1 MVAVVVA
8 HQRPIA
14 VEMAVARR
22 YFARASR
29 ALDVVLQGEEEESS
43 AVCRDFDTGPRVLAA
58 QIQPVVI
65 RADYVVVGGKLRIG
79 AEVNR
84 VLLRWQRLF

>member
-1 MVAVVVA
+1 
-8 HQRPIA
+8 
-14 VEMAVARR
+14 MAVARR

-43 AVCRDFDTGPRVLAA
+43 AVCRDFDTRPRVLAA

-65 RADYVVVGGKLRIG
+65 RADYVVVGGKLRVS